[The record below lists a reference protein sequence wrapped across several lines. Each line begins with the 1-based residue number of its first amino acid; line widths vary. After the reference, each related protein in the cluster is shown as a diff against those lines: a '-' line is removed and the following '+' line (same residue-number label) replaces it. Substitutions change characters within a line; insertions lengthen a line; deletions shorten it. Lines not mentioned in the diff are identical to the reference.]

1 MPASK
6 PRILLLPDIDWVL
19 IPGGEFVYQQ
29 GERRTLPP
37 FRIARYPVTNVQYQ
51 TFIDARGYD
60 DDRWWSGLERPEPEA
75 SRWPQANRPRTNVN
89 AYEAVAFTRWL
100 SAQFRYAVRLPHE
113 EEWERAAR
121 GSDGREYPWGNSYES
136 GRANI
141 DERGDNMG
149 FRLVSSAHIAASA
162 TVARDRRPRFAIREG
177 GAKMAREHPVRT
189 RFASGA

>member
-89 AYEAVAFTRWL
+89 RYEAVAFTRWL
-100 SAQFRYAVRLPHE
+100 SAQFR
-113 EEWERAAR
+113 
-121 GSDGREYPWGNSYES
+121 
-136 GRANI
+136 
-141 DERGDNMG
+141 
-149 FRLVSSAHIAASA
+149 
-162 TVARDRRPRFAIREG
+162 
-177 GAKMAREHPVRT
+177 
-189 RFASGA
+189 